1 MAMNPMQKKARTSFL
16 LGMLL
21 TLIVT
26 GIIIALLIAQ
36 LANTKKQDETITY
49 RTVYVISQNVNSG
62 ETIDGMMTMQ
72 EVRSEYVP
80 NNAITSAS
88 QFSENSTAKINLKK
102 GTVLTT
108 DMINEDG
115 IGVTPDI
122 RLQEYNMIVLPTQLE
137 EGETIDVRLRLPSGV
152 DFIVLSGKY
161 VEQTDSGTIW
171 IKVSEEEIL
180 TMSNAIVEAYIM
192 EGSYLYATTYVDPGM
207 QNSSIPTYIAS
218 QEVINLMYANPNIT
232 NEAINA
238 IAARYTENARNQ
250 RNSINSSLNEYTE
263 ERTQNIEESTQEE
276 IEKMQSAR
284 QQYVD
289 GLGA

>member
-36 LANTKKQDETITY
+36 LANTKKQDEAITY
-49 RTVYVISQNVNSG
+49 ETVYVLSQNVNSG
-62 ETIDGMMTMQ
+62 EPIDGMMTME

-80 NNAITSAS
+80 SNAITSANK
-88 QFSENSTAKINLKK
+88 FTEKSTAKINLKE
-102 GTVLTT
+102 GTILTT

-115 IGVTPDI
+115 IEITSDI

-137 EGETIDVRLRLPSGV
+137 KGETIDVRLRLPSGL
-152 DFIVLSGKY
+152 DFIVLSNKY
-161 VEQTDSGTIW
+161 VEQADSGTIW
-171 IKVSEEEIL
+171 IRVSEEEIL

-192 EGSYLYATTYVDPGM
+192 EGSELYATTYVEPGM
-207 QNSSIPTYIAS
+207 QDSAIPTYIAS

-250 RNSINSSLNEYTE
+250 RNNINSSLNEYTE
-263 ERTQNIEESTQEE
+263 DRRQNIEENTQKE

-289 GLGA
+289 GLGE

>member
-36 LANTKKQDETITY
+36 LANTKKQDEAITY
-49 RTVYVISQNVNSG
+49 ETVYVVSQNVNSG
-62 ETIDGMMTMQ
+62 APIDGMMTMQ

-80 NNAITSAS
+80 NNAITSS
-88 QFSENSTAKINLKK
+88 DQFTENSTAKINLKK
-102 GTVLTT
+102 GTVITT

-115 IGVTPDI
+115 KKITSDI
-122 RLQEYNMIVLPTQLE
+122 RLQEYNMLVLPTQLE
-137 EGETIDVRLRLPSGV
+137 EGETIDVRLRLPSGL
-152 DFIVLSGKY
+152 DFIVLSDKY

-171 IKVSEEEIL
+171 IRVSEEEIL

-192 EGSYLYATTYVDPGM
+192 EGSELYATTYVEPGM
-207 QNSSIPTYIAS
+207 QDSSIPTYIAS
-218 QEVINLMYANPNIT
+218 QEVIDLMYANPNIT

-250 RNSINSSLNEYTE
+250 RNNINSSLNEYTE
-263 ERTQNIEESTQEE
+263 DRITNIEDRTQEE

-284 QQYVD
+284 QEYVD
-289 GLGA
+289 GLGE